1 MYTCIIYIYVYV
13 YVHTVIIEIKRLAIS
28 VCRSDMF
35 LCQIVKRKNMSRYFN
50 TASFRPGLWWGVH
63 PDKFEE
69 LAWGWPWITIPI
81 LGRKMEQVGSLGEKT
96 TSHTMVSLSSL
107 KTFAGTWTNL
117 HDGSTVFLR
126 TSWPCKYLVDPLRF
140 AVPHITAVPW
150 TRHGI
155 CMYMPDLYG
164 LFSSQHQ

>member
-1 MYTCIIYIYVYV
+1 MCTYCNNWNS
-13 YVHTVIIEIKRLAIS
+13 KLAIS

-35 LCQIVKRKNMSRYFN
+35 LCQIVKRNNMSRYFN
-50 TASFRPGLWWGVH
+50 TASFRPGLWGGVH
-63 PDKFEE
+63 PEKFEE

-81 LGRKMEQVGSLGEKT
+81 LGRILFLQVGSLGEKT

-126 TSWPCKYLVDPLRF
+126 TSWPCKYLVDPLHF
-140 AVPHITAVPW
+140 AAHNRCAMDKTW
-150 TRHGI
+150 Y
-155 CMYMPDLYG
+155 MYMPDLYG
-164 LFSSQHQ
+164 LFSSQHH